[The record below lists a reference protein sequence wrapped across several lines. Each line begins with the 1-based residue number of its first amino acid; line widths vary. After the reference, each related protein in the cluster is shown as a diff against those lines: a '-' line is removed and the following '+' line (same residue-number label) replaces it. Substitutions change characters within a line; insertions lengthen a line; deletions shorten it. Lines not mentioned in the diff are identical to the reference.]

1 MTKSNLPENR
11 LENRFPE
18 KEPLLTKREATVEA
32 NRCLYC
38 VDAPCIDS
46 CPTSIDIPEFI
57 RRIATENREGS
68 AKTILESN
76 ILGYSCAQ
84 VCPTEVLCESTCV
97 FNEMDEEPIRI
108 GELQRY
114 ATEPAIEND
123 VQFFEAGEPTGK
135 RVALIGA
142 GPASLSCAHRLRRYG
157 HETTIFEA
165 KSYPGGLNTDGVA
178 PYKLHAHQSLKEI
191 DYVRQIGGI
200 DIEYNTAVG
209 KDVTLEELEEDFD
222 AIFIGAGLGP
232 DNWLDI
238 PGTDLDGVWGAVDL
252 IAKMKVEEGYELPDD
267 VHTACVVG
275 GGNTAID
282 VVRELRGLG
291 VDDVMLV
298 YRRDEASMSGYEHEW
313 EGAKKEGARGVWFSQ
328 PVEIVGDDHARAL
341 RCRKMRPASD
351 DPDDR
356 SLELVD
362 GSDFDIDCD
371 LVVFAIGQSKL
382 GELFADVDGVEL
394 DWGKIVI
401 DAETGRT
408 GNTKYFAGGD
418 CVSGG
423 KEVVDAVEEGKV
435 AARSIHALL
444 TDDAEASADEEST
457 ETAPSP
463 VT

>member
-1 MTKSNLPENR
+1 MTDLPEDR

-18 KEPLLTKREATVEA
+18 KEPLLSTREATVEA

-57 RRIATENREGS
+57 RQIATGNREGS
-68 AKTILESN
+68 AQTIMESN

-97 FNEMDEEPIRI
+97 FHEMDDKPIRI

-114 ATEPAIEND
+114 STEQVVEEN
-123 VQFFEAGEPTGK
+123 VQFFEAGEETGK
-135 RVALIGA
+135 KVALIGA

-157 HETTIFEA
+157 HSTTTFEA
-165 KSYPGGLNTDGVA
+165 KSRPGGLNTDGVA

-191 DYVRQIGGI
+191 EYVRQIGGI
-200 DIEYNTAVG
+200 DIEYDTAVG
-209 KDVTLEELEEDFD
+209 KDITLEELEEDFD

-238 PGTDLDGVWGAVDL
+238 PGAALDGAWGAVDF
-252 IAKMKVEEGYELPDD
+252 IAKMKVEDGYDLPEDINA
-267 VHTACVVG
+267 VCVVG

-282 VVRELRGLG
+282 VVREFRGLD
-291 VDDVMLV
+291 VDDVILV
-298 YRRDEASMSGYEHEW
+298 YRRDEASMSGYDHEW

-328 PVEIVGDDHARAL
+328 PVEVVGDDDVKAL
-341 RCRKMRPASD
+341 RCQKMRPASD

-356 SLELVD
+356 SLELVVR
-362 GSDFDIDCD
+362 SDFDIDCD

-382 GELFADVDGVEL
+382 GELFDDVDGIEL
-394 DWGKIVI
+394 DWGKVVI

-408 GNTKYFAGGD
+408 GHPRYFAGGD

-435 AARSIHALL
+435 AARSIHAML
-444 TDDAEASADEEST
+444 TGDSESSREESA
-457 ETAPSP
+457 EQAPSP
-463 VT
+463 VA